1 MKRIA
6 FPFRLLS
13 AHSGGNHVNQ
23 EMPFLEHLTDLRR
36 RLLIILSALVVS
48 MIICF
53 LFVDHI
59 YQALA
64 NHSGEKLAILGPGD
78 ILSIYIKLS
87 GVGAL
92 ALTIP
97 VAAYQAWRFVVP
109 ALEERERKV
118 ALMYI
123 PALFLLFLFGL
134 SFAYFVLFPM
144 MYHFVLGLSNGN
156 FELVITAND
165 YFTFMLNLCLPFGL
179 LFELPV
185 VVLFLSHL
193 GILNPHRLAKMR
205 KPAYLVLSIIS
216 ITITPPD
223 FLSDVMVIVP
233 LIILYE
239 ISISISRFIHS
250 KRTRETALSSENMV

>member
-1 MKRIA
+1 MSR
-6 FPFRLLS
+6 
-13 AHSGGNHVNQ
+13 

-36 RLLIILSALVVS
+36 RLLIVGVSLVLSVL
-48 MIICF
+48 ICF

-59 YQALA
+59 YQLLA
-64 NHSGEKLAILGPGD
+64 SRSGEKLAILGPGD
-78 ILSIYIKLS
+78 ILSIYVKLS
-87 GVGAL
+87 AIGGIAF
-92 ALTIP
+92 TIP
-97 VAAYQAWRFVVP
+97 IAAYQAWRFVVP
-109 ALEERERKV
+109 ALQERERKV

-123 PALFLLFLFGL
+123 PALFLLFLLGL
-134 SFAYFVLFPM
+134 SFAYLVLFPM

-156 FELVITAND
+156 FDLVITAND

-205 KPAYLVLSIIS
+205 KPAYLVLSVIS

-233 LIILYE
+233 LIVLYE
-239 ISISISRFIHS
+239 ISISISRLIHR
-250 KRTRETALSSENMV
+250 KRTRETALSA

>member
-1 MKRIA
+1 MSR
-6 FPFRLLS
+6 
-13 AHSGGNHVNQ
+13 

-36 RLLIILSALVVS
+36 RLLIVAVALVLSVL
-48 MIICF
+48 ICF

-59 YQALA
+59 YQLLA
-64 NHSGEKLAILGPGD
+64 SRSGEKLAILGPGD
-78 ILSIYIKLS
+78 ILSIYVKLS
-87 GVGAL
+87 AIGGIAF
-92 ALTIP
+92 TIP
-97 VAAYQAWRFVVP
+97 IAAYQAWRFVVP
-109 ALEERERKV
+109 ALQERERRV

-123 PALFLLFLFGL
+123 PALFLLFILGL

-144 MYHFVLGLSNGN
+144 TYHFVLGLSNGN
-156 FELVITAND
+156 FDLVITAND

-205 KPAYLVLSIIS
+205 KPAYLVLSVIS

-223 FLSDVMVIVP
+223 FLSDIMVIVP
-233 LIILYE
+233 LIVLYE
-239 ISISISRFIHS
+239 ISISISRLIHR
-250 KRTRETALSSENMV
+250 KRTRETALSA

>member
-1 MKRIA
+1 MSR
-6 FPFRLLS
+6 
-13 AHSGGNHVNQ
+13 

-36 RLLIILSALVVS
+36 RLLIVAVALVLSVL
-48 MIICF
+48 ICF

-59 YQALA
+59 YQLLA
-64 NHSGEKLAILGPGD
+64 SRSGEKLAILGPGD
-78 ILSIYIKLS
+78 ILSIYVKLS
-87 GVGAL
+87 AIGGIAF
-92 ALTIP
+92 TIP
-97 VAAYQAWRFVVP
+97 IAAYQAWRFVVP
-109 ALEERERKV
+109 ALQERERKV

-123 PALFLLFLFGL
+123 PALFLLFILGL
-134 SFAYFVLFPM
+134 SFAYLVLFPM

-156 FELVITAND
+156 FDLVITAND

-205 KPAYLVLSIIS
+205 KPAYLVLAVIS

-223 FLSDVMVIVP
+223 FLSDIMVIVP
-233 LIILYE
+233 LIVLYE
-239 ISISISRFIHS
+239 ISISISRLIHR
-250 KRTRETALSSENMV
+250 KRTRETALSA

>member
-1 MKRIA
+1 MSR
-6 FPFRLLS
+6 
-13 AHSGGNHVNQ
+13 
-23 EMPFLEHLTDLRR
+23 EMPFLEHLSDLRR
-36 RLLIILSALVVS
+36 RLLIVGVSLVLSVL
-48 MIICF
+48 ICF

-59 YQALA
+59 YQLLA
-64 NHSGEKLAILGPGD
+64 SRSGEKLAILGPGD
-78 ILSIYIKLS
+78 ILSIYVKLS
-87 GVGAL
+87 AVGGIAF
-92 ALTIP
+92 TIP
-97 VAAYQAWRFVVP
+97 IAAYQAWRFVVP
-109 ALEERERKV
+109 ALQERERKV

-123 PALFLLFLFGL
+123 PALFLLFLLGL

-156 FELVITAND
+156 FDLVITAND

-233 LIILYE
+233 LIVLYE
-239 ISISISRFIHS
+239 ISISISRLIHR
-250 KRTRETALSSENMV
+250 KRTQESALSS

>member
-1 MKRIA
+1 M
-6 FPFRLLS
+6 
-13 AHSGGNHVNQ
+13 GQ

-36 RLLIILSALVVS
+36 RLLIVAVALVLSVL
-48 MIICF
+48 ICF

-59 YQALA
+59 YQLLA
-64 NHSGEKLAILGPGD
+64 SRSGEKLAILGPGD
-78 ILSIYIKLS
+78 ILSIYVKLS
-87 GVGAL
+87 AVGGIAF
-92 ALTIP
+92 TIP
-97 VAAYQAWRFVVP
+97 IAAYQAWKFVVP
-109 ALEERERKV
+109 ALQERERKI

-123 PALFLLFLFGL
+123 PALFLLFLLGL
-134 SFAYFVLFPM
+134 SFAYLILFPM

-156 FELVITAND
+156 FDLVITAND

-205 KPAYLVLSIIS
+205 KPAYLVLSVIS

-223 FLSDVMVIVP
+223 FLSDIMVIVP
-233 LIILYE
+233 LIVLYE
-239 ISISISRFIHS
+239 ISISISRVIHR
-250 KRTRETALSSENMV
+250 KRTRETALSA

>member
-1 MKRIA
+1 M
-6 FPFRLLS
+6 
-13 AHSGGNHVNQ
+13 NQ
-23 EMPFLEHLTDLRR
+23 EMPVLEHVTDLRR
-36 RLLIILSALVVS
+36 RLLIVAAMLVVS
-48 MIICF
+48 MIVCF

-59 YQALA
+59 YLALS
-64 NHSGEKLAILGPGD
+64 NHSGEKLAILGPSD
-78 ILSIYIKLS
+78 ILSIYVKLS
-87 GVGAL
+87 AAGAV
-92 ALTIP
+92 AITIP

-134 SFAYFVLFPM
+134 SFAYFVLFPL
-144 MYHFVLGLSNGN
+144 MYQFVLGLSNGN

-193 GILNPHRLAKMR
+193 GILNPQRLAKMR
-205 KPAYLVLSIIS
+205 KPAYLVLAIIS

-223 FLSDVMVIVP
+223 FLSDIMVIVP
-233 LIILYE
+233 LIVLYE
-239 ISISISRFIHS
+239 ISITISRVIHG
-250 KRTRETALSSENMV
+250 KRTRETALSPENMV

>member
-1 MKRIA
+1 MSR
-6 FPFRLLS
+6 
-13 AHSGGNHVNQ
+13 

-36 RLLIILSALVVS
+36 RLLIVAVALVLSVL
-48 MIICF
+48 ICF

-59 YQALA
+59 YQLLA
-64 NHSGEKLAILGPGD
+64 SRSGEKLAILGPGD
-78 ILSIYIKLS
+78 ILSIYVKLS
-87 GVGAL
+87 AIGGIAF
-92 ALTIP
+92 TIP
-97 VAAYQAWRFVVP
+97 IAAYQAWRFVVP
-109 ALEERERKV
+109 ALQERERKV

-123 PALFLLFLFGL
+123 PALFLLFILGL

-185 VVLFLSHL
+185 LVLFLSHL
-193 GILNPHRLAKMR
+193 GILNPHRLSKMR
-205 KPAYLVLSIIS
+205 KPAYLVLSVIS

-223 FLSDVMVIVP
+223 FLSDIMVIVP
-233 LIILYE
+233 LIVLYE
-239 ISISISRFIHS
+239 ISISLSRLIHR
-250 KRTRETALSSENMV
+250 KRARETALSA

>member
-1 MKRIA
+1 MSR
-6 FPFRLLS
+6 
-13 AHSGGNHVNQ
+13 

-36 RLLIILSALVVS
+36 RLLIVGVSLVLSVL
-48 MIICF
+48 ICF

-59 YQALA
+59 YQLLA
-64 NHSGEKLAILGPGD
+64 SRSGEKLAILGPGD
-78 ILSIYIKLS
+78 ILSIYVKLS
-87 GVGAL
+87 AVGGIAF
-92 ALTIP
+92 TIP
-97 VAAYQAWRFVVP
+97 IAAYQAWRFVVP

-123 PALFLLFLFGL
+123 PALLLLFLLGL

-156 FELVITAND
+156 FDLVITAND

-205 KPAYLVLSIIS
+205 KPAYLVLSVIS

-223 FLSDVMVIVP
+223 FLSDVLVIVP
-233 LIILYE
+233 LIVLYE
-239 ISISISRFIHS
+239 ISISISRLIHR
-250 KRTRETALSSENMV
+250 KRTRETALSA

>member
-1 MKRIA
+1 MSR
-6 FPFRLLS
+6 
-13 AHSGGNHVNQ
+13 

-36 RLLIILSALVVS
+36 RLLIVAATLLLSV
-48 MIICF
+48 IICF

-59 YQALA
+59 YQLLA
-64 NHSGEKLAILGPGD
+64 SRSGEKLAILGPGD
-78 ILSIYIKLS
+78 ILSIYVKLS
-87 GVGAL
+87 AIGGI

-123 PALFLLFLFGL
+123 PALFLLFLAGL

-205 KPAYLVLSIIS
+205 KPAYLVLSVIS

-223 FLSDVMVIVP
+223 FLSDIMVIVP
-233 LIILYE
+233 LIVLYE
-239 ISISISRFIHS
+239 ISISISRFIHR
-250 KRTRETALSSENMV
+250 KRTRETALSA

>member
-1 MKRIA
+1 
-6 FPFRLLS
+6 
-13 AHSGGNHVNQ
+13 
-23 EMPFLEHLTDLRR
+23 
-36 RLLIILSALVVS
+36 
-48 MIICF
+48 
-53 LFVDHI
+53 
-59 YQALA
+59 
-64 NHSGEKLAILGPGD
+64 
-78 ILSIYIKLS
+78 
-87 GVGAL
+87 
-92 ALTIP
+92 
-97 VAAYQAWRFVVP
+97 
-109 ALEERERKV
+109 
-118 ALMYI
+118 MYI

-156 FELVITAND
+156 FDLVITAND

-205 KPAYLVLSIIS
+205 KPAYLVLSVIS

-233 LIILYE
+233 LIVLYE
-239 ISISISRFIHS
+239 ISISISRLIHR
-250 KRTRETALSSENMV
+250 KRTRETALSA

>member
-1 MKRIA
+1 M
-6 FPFRLLS
+6 
-13 AHSGGNHVNQ
+13 GQ

-36 RLLIILSALVVS
+36 RLLIVAVALVLSVL
-48 MIICF
+48 ICF

-59 YQALA
+59 YQLLA
-64 NHSGEKLAILGPGD
+64 SRSGEKLAILGPGD
-78 ILSIYIKLS
+78 ILSIYVKLS
-87 GVGAL
+87 AIGGIAF
-92 ALTIP
+92 TIP
-97 VAAYQAWRFVVP
+97 IAAYQAWKFVVP
-109 ALEERERKV
+109 ALQERERKI

-123 PALFLLFLFGL
+123 PALFLLFLLGL
-134 SFAYFVLFPM
+134 SFAYLILFPM

-156 FELVITAND
+156 FDLVITAND

-205 KPAYLVLSIIS
+205 KPAYLVLSVIS

-223 FLSDVMVIVP
+223 FLSDIMVIVP
-233 LIILYE
+233 LIVLYE
-239 ISISISRFIHS
+239 ISISISRVIHR
-250 KRTRETALSSENMV
+250 KRTRETALSA

>member
-1 MKRIA
+1 MSK
-6 FPFRLLS
+6 
-13 AHSGGNHVNQ
+13 
-23 EMPFLEHLTDLRR
+23 EMPILEHVTDLRR
-36 RLLIILSALVVS
+36 RILIVLSVLVVS
-48 MIICF
+48 MVICF

-59 YQALA
+59 YLALA

-78 ILSIYIKLS
+78 ILSIYVKLS
-87 GVGAL
+87 AVGAI
-92 ALTIP
+92 AITIP
-97 VAAYQAWRFVVP
+97 VAAYQVWRFVVP

-123 PALFLLFLFGL
+123 PALFLLFIFGL

-144 MYHFVLGLSNGN
+144 MYKFVLGLSNGN

-205 KPAYLVLSIIS
+205 KPAYLVLAIIS

-223 FLSDVMVIVP
+223 FLSDIMVIVP
-233 LIILYE
+233 LIVLYE
-239 ISISISRFIHS
+239 ISITISRFVHG
-250 KRTRETALSSENMV
+250 KRVQETAVSSENMI

>member
-1 MKRIA
+1 M
-6 FPFRLLS
+6 
-13 AHSGGNHVNQ
+13 GQ

-36 RLLIILSALVVS
+36 RLLIVAVALVLSVLT
-48 MIICF
+48 CF

-59 YQALA
+59 YQLLA
-64 NHSGEKLAILGPGD
+64 SRSGEKLAILGPGD
-78 ILSIYIKLS
+78 ILSIYVKLS
-87 GVGAL
+87 AVGGIAF
-92 ALTIP
+92 TIP
-97 VAAYQAWRFVVP
+97 IAAYQAWKFVVP
-109 ALEERERKV
+109 ALQERERKI

-123 PALFLLFLFGL
+123 PALFLLFLLGL
-134 SFAYFVLFPM
+134 SFAYLILFPM

-156 FELVITAND
+156 FDLVITAND

-205 KPAYLVLSIIS
+205 KPAYLVLSVIS

-223 FLSDVMVIVP
+223 FLSDIMVIVP
-233 LIILYE
+233 LIVLYE
-239 ISISISRFIHS
+239 ISISISRVIHR
-250 KRTRETALSSENMV
+250 KRTRETALSA